1 MGEQPEVRAATEA
14 AFPPD
19 ETDAAHAPSGPPKT
33 DVPADPVLIPQQ
45 DIRVGTDGP
54 GLVVEEP
61 HAAVSGPPF
70 PPVIDVRDLDWAA
83 LARSIEPSSIRA
95 RLQMIVEGM
104 EKLIGEPVGP
114 PLLFSNGADLAIRIE
129 EERDF
134 KDLWFIGD
142 LHGDWL
148 ALEAAM
154 ALIDRESAEAAEVV
168 FLGDLFDDGAFG
180 LETLLRV
187 FEIVLQRPGAVC
199 LLAGN
204 HDEALSYDGERFASA
219 TIPGD
224 FADWL
229 NLRSAD
235 EWTRR
240 AGQAAIGLFTKA
252 PRALFFPDGL
262 LAAHGGVPLVDLHE
276 GLKASRNWNDPACL
290 ADFVWTRA
298 HPTAR
303 RKLPNRFSR
312 GSQFG
317 YEDFSDFCALATE
330 LGRPVTH
337 MVRGHDH
344 VEERF
349 AVYPAYGRNPILTT
363 VALSRRLMRE
373 SLGGPARVPTVARY
387 VHGSLPQVHRLH
399 IPEAMI
405 QELYAP
411 ELSGAGEAGSA
422 NPERA

>member
-1 MGEQPEVRAATEA
+1 LGDQPEIGAATQA
-14 AFPPD
+14 AAPPD
-19 ETDAAHAPSGPPKT
+19 EKHAAHAPSGHPEAEL
-33 DVPADPVLIPQQ
+33 PADPVLISEQET
-45 DIRVGTDGP
+45 RVGANRP
-54 GLVVEEP
+54 LLLIEEP
-61 HAAVSGPPF
+61 NAPVSGPPF
-70 PPVIDVRDLDWAA
+70 PPLIEVHDLDWAA
-83 LARSIEPSSIRA
+83 LARSIEPSSMRA
-95 RLQMIVEGM
+95 RLPMIVEGI
-104 EKLIGEPVGP
+104 EKLLGKLEP
-114 PLLFSNGADLAIRIE
+114 PLLFSNGANLAIRIDE
-129 EERDF
+129 ICDF
-134 KDLWFIGD
+134 KHLWFVGD

-154 ALIDRESAEAAEVV
+154 ALIDRESGSAAEVV

-187 FEIVLQRPGAVC
+187 FETVLQRPGAVC
-199 LLAGN
+199 LLVGN
-204 HDEALSYDGERFASA
+204 HDEALSYDGERFASG
-219 TIPGD
+219 TSPGD
-224 FADWL
+224 FAVWL
-229 NLRSAD
+229 NSQSAD

-240 AGQAAIGLFTKA
+240 AGQAAIGLFAKA

-276 GLKASRNWNDPACL
+276 RLKATRNWNDPACL

-317 YEDFSDFCALATE
+317 YEDFSEFCALATE

-349 AVYPAYGRNPILTT
+349 AVYPAYARNPILTT
-363 VALSRRLMRE
+363 VALSRRLVRE
-373 SLGGPARVPTVARY
+373 SFGPPVRVPTIARY
-387 VHGSLPQVHRLH
+387 VQGSLPQVHRLH
-399 IPEAMI
+399 IPGAMVE
-405 QELYAP
+405 ELYAP
-411 ELSGAGEAGSA
+411 ELYGGEADSA

>member
-1 MGEQPEVRAATEA
+1 LGEQPEVGGATEA
-14 AFPPD
+14 ASPPD
-19 ETDAAHAPSGPPKT
+19 DKDAAEAPSGHLET
-33 DVPADPVLIPQQ
+33 ELPADPVLIPPQ
-45 DIRVGTDGP
+45 DTRVGADGP
-54 GLVVEEP
+54 GLVIQEANV
-61 HAAVSGPPF
+61 AGSGPPF
-70 PPVIDVRDLDWAA
+70 PPVIEVHDLDWAA

-95 RLQMIVEGM
+95 RLPMIVEGM
-104 EKLIGEPVGP
+104 EKLVGKPVAP
-114 PLLFSNGADLAIRIE
+114 PLLFSSGADLAIRID

-134 KDLWFIGD
+134 KHLWFIGD

-154 ALIDRESAEAAEVV
+154 ALIQRESADAAEVV

-180 LETLLRV
+180 LETVLRV

-199 LLAGN
+199 ILVGN
-204 HDEALSYDGERFASA
+204 HDEALSYNGERFASA
-219 TIPGD
+219 TVPGD
-224 FADWL
+224 FADCL
-229 NLRSAD
+229 NSQSAD
-235 EWTRR
+235 EWIRR
-240 AGQAAIGLFTKA
+240 VGQAAIGLFAKA

-276 GLKASRNWNDPACL
+276 GLKVTRNWNDPGCL

-317 YEDFSDFCALATE
+317 YEDFSNFCALATE

-337 MVRGHDH
+337 MIRGHDH

-349 AVYPAYGRNPILTT
+349 AVYPAYARNPILTT

-373 SLGGPARVPTVARY
+373 SFGPPVRVPTIARY
-387 VHGSLPQVHRLH
+387 VQGSLPQVHRLH
-399 IPEAMI
+399 IPEAI
-405 QELYAP
+405 VEELYAP
-411 ELSGAGEAGSA
+411 ELSGAGEADSA
-422 NPERA
+422 NSERA